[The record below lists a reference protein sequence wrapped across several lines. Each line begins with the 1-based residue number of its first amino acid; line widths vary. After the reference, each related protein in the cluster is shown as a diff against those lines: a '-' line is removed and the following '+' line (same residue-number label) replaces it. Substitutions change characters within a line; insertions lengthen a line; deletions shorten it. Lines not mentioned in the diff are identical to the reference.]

1 MKYIVLSFDDGTK
14 DFLTN
19 AYPILKRYNIPA
31 TWNLISE
38 HIKSKE
44 SSVSELDS
52 NSVFWSEVADCM
64 QNGIEIAN
72 HSANH
77 TNELEQIIQGKE
89 IICAEL
95 ETNNRIGF
103 ASPHSDICLKNY
115 DRYKILLQNG
125 DVAYIRSGRQ
135 FKRDGLFHAFLYLA
149 YKYTHMSK
157 LYYWCNKRN
166 IIHLSEDMPLFFP
179 SVTCNC
185 DNTTEQV
192 INFVKKMPVESASI
206 LTFHRIVPKTETNQ
220 QIDKWFNYVE
230 DLDSLCRYLSEAT
243 DVSVITN
250 FELYCMISKQNK

>member
-19 AYPILKRYNIPA
+19 AFPILKKYNLPA

-44 SSVSELDS
+44 STDSELDS

-77 TNELEQIIQGKE
+77 TNEVEEIIRGKK

-95 ETNNRIGF
+95 NTNSSIGF
-103 ASPHSDICLKNY
+103 ASPHSDICLQNF
-115 DRYKILLQNG
+115 DMYKTLLQKG
-125 DVAYIRSGRQ
+125 DAAYIRSGRQ
-135 FKRDGLFHAFLYLA
+135 LKRDGLFYAFLYLV
-149 YKYTHMSK
+149 YRYTHMSK
-157 LYYWCNKRN
+157 FYYWCNKRN
-166 IIHLSEDMPLFFP
+166 IIHLNEDMPLFFP

-185 DNTTEQV
+185 DNTTKQV
-192 INFVKKMPVESASI
+192 IDFVKKMPDKSASI
-206 LTFHRIVPKTETNQ
+206 LTFHRIVHRTETNQ
-220 QIDKWFNYVE
+220 QINKWFNSIE
-230 DLDSLCRYLSEAT
+230 DFDSLCRYLSEAT

-250 FELYCMISKQNK
+250 FELYCMLSKQNK